1 MDRATSRLRSA
12 PAVMRAQRMAAA
24 LVVLLVAGCGI
35 GRNYLERD
43 VPRYSGTPPY
53 TAMPAVPD
61 TLRIVSFNIEFAF
74 EVDSAIAVLRSSP
87 ELKTADIVL
96 LQEMDADA
104 TARVAR
110 ALGMWYVFY
119 PATFHFRTRRDF
131 GNAVLARWPIVADA
145 KLMLP
150 NRSRYSN
157 TLRTAT
163 AATVRIGNTLVRA
176 YSTHLGTYADVD
188 SESRA
193 EQLRAVIADAEPFDH
208 VVIAGDMNE
217 PGVGRIARAA
227 GYLWPTETAPPTSI
241 LGRLDH
247 IYLKGFIVPDENGA
261 GTVSNVR
268 GASDHLPVWANVLL
282 PY

>member
-1 MDRATSRLRSA
+1 MTLRSTIA
-12 PAVMRAQRMAAA
+12 AAA
-24 LVVLLVAGCGI
+24 LFAGLLAGCGV
-35 GRNYLERD
+35 GRNYLEPAG
-43 VPRYSGTPPY
+43 PRYGGAPTDTTLPQI
-53 TAMPAVPD
+53 PD
-61 TLRIVSFNIEFAF
+61 TIRIVSFNIEFAYR
-74 EVDSAIAVLRSSP
+74 VDSALAVLRSEP
-87 ELKTADIVL
+87 ALARPDILL

-131 GNAVLARWPIVADA
+131 GNAVLSRWPIVADE

-163 AATVRIGNTLVRA
+163 AATLRIGTRLVRA

-188 SESRA
+188 AEARA
-193 EQLRAVIADAEPFDH
+193 EQLRAVIADGARFDH
-208 VVIAGDMNE
+208 VVIAGDMNQ
-217 PGVGRIARAA
+217 PGIGQVARAA
-227 GYLWPTETAPPTSI
+227 GYLWPNQDAPRTSI

-247 IYLKGFIVPDENGA
+247 VYLKGFVTLDENGA
-261 GTVSNVR
+261 GTISNVR
-268 GASDHLPVWANVLL
+268 GASDHLPVWVSAKL

>member
-1 MDRATSRLRSA
+1 MTLRLPIATA
-12 PAVMRAQRMAAA
+12 
-24 LVVLLVAGCGI
+24 VLLAGLLAGCGI
-35 GRNYLERD
+35 GRNYLELPG
-43 VPRYSGTPPY
+43 PRYAGAPTDTTAPPL
-53 TAMPAVPD
+53 PD
-61 TLRIVSFNIEFAF
+61 TIRIVSFNIEFAF
-74 EVDSAIAVLRSSP
+74 QVDSAISVLQSEP
-87 ELKTADIVL
+87 ALAKPDILL
-96 LQEMDADA
+96 LQEMDAEA

-131 GNAVLARWPIVADA
+131 GNAVLSRWPIVADE

-163 AATVRIGNTLVRA
+163 AVTLRIGSKLVRA

-188 SESRA
+188 AEARA
-193 EQLRAVIADAEPFDH
+193 EQLRAVIADGARFDH
-208 VVIAGDMNE
+208 VVIAGDMNH
-217 PGVGRIARAA
+217 PVIGRVARSA
-227 GYLWPTETAPPTSI
+227 GYLWPNEDAPATSI

-247 IYLKGFIVPDENGA
+247 VYLKGFVTLDENGA
-261 GTVSNVR
+261 GTISNVR
-268 GASDHLPVWANVLL
+268 GASDHLPVWVSARL

>member
-1 MDRATSRLRSA
+1 
-12 PAVMRAQRMAAA
+12 MRARHGA
-24 LVVLLVAGCGI
+24 LVLLFVSVLCSCGV
-35 GRNYLERD
+35 GRNYLESEG
-43 VPRYSGTPPY
+43 PRFGGAPPD
-53 TAMPAVPD
+53 TTTPAVRD
-61 TLRIVSFNIEFAF
+61 TLRIVSFNIEFAYR
-74 EVDSAIAVLRSSP
+74 VDSAISVLQSEP
-87 ELKTADIVL
+87 ALQNADILL
-96 LQEMDADA
+96 LQEMDGDA

-131 GNAVLARWPIVADA
+131 GNAVLSRWPIVDDE

-163 AATVRIGNTLVRA
+163 AATIRIGSRLVRA

-188 SESRA
+188 FESRA
-193 EQLRAVIADAEPFDH
+193 EQLRAVVTDAARFDH
-208 VVIAGDMNE
+208 VVIAGDMNQ
-217 PGVGRIARAA
+217 PGVGRVARAA
-227 GYLWPTETAPPTSI
+227 GYAWPTETVPPTSI

-247 IYLKGFIVPDENGA
+247 IYLKGFMVPDENGA
-261 GTVSNVR
+261 GTVMNVR
-268 GASDHLPVWANVLL
+268 GASDHLPVWAIALL

>member
-1 MDRATSRLRSA
+1 MGARRIAATL
-12 PAVMRAQRMAAA
+12 
-24 LVVLLVAGCGI
+24 LVLLVAGCGV

-43 VPRYSGTPPY
+43 APRYSGSPPDT
-53 TAMPAVPD
+53 TAATVPD

-74 EVDSAIAVLRSSP
+74 QVDSAISVLRASP
-87 ELKTADIVL
+87 ELKQADILL

-110 ALGMWYVFY
+110 ALGMWHVFY

-131 GNAVLARWPIVADA
+131 GNAVLARWPIVDDA

-163 AATVRIGNTLVRA
+163 AATIRIGKTLVRA

-188 SESRA
+188 FESRA
-193 EQLRAVIADAEPFDH
+193 EQLRAVIADAERFDH
-208 VVIAGDMNE
+208 VVIAGDMNQ
-217 PGVGRIARAA
+217 PGVGRVARAA
-227 GYLWPTETAPPTSI
+227 GYAWPTENAPATSI

-268 GASDHLPVWANVLL
+268 GASDHLPVWAIVLL

>member
-1 MDRATSRLRSA
+1 MDRDTDRVRSA
-12 PAVMRAQRMAAA
+12 PPVMARPFPVVVILAAFA
-24 LVVLLVAGCGI
+24 AGCGV
-35 GRNYLERD
+35 GRNYLETEG
-43 VPRYSGTPPY
+43 PRYGGAPPNY
-53 TAMPAVPD
+53 AAPATPD

-74 EVDSAIAVLRSSP
+74 RVDSALAVLRSEP
-87 ELKTADIVL
+87 ELERTDILL

-110 ALGMWYVFY
+110 ELGMWYVFY

-131 GNAVLARWPIVADA
+131 GNAVLSRWPIVADE

-163 AATVRIGNTLVRA
+163 AATIQIGDAAVRA

-188 SESRA
+188 LEARA
-193 EQLRAVIADAEPFDH
+193 EQLRSIIDDAARFDH
-208 VVIAGDMNE
+208 VVIAGDMNQ
-217 PGVGRIARAA
+217 PGVGRVARAA
-227 GYLWPTETAPPTSI
+227 GYVWPTESVPPTSI

-247 IYLKGFIVPDENGA
+247 IYLKGFVVPDENGA
-261 GTVSNVR
+261 GTVLNVR
-268 GASDHLPVWANVLL
+268 GASDHLPVWAKAIL

>member
-1 MDRATSRLRSA
+1 
-12 PAVMRAQRMAAA
+12 MRHPLHRWLLAM
-24 LVVLLVAGCGI
+24 LLVAGCGV
-35 GRNYLERD
+35 GRNYLEIGG
-43 VPRYSGTPPY
+43 PRYGGAPADSTAPP
-53 TAMPAVPD
+53 AHD
-61 TLRIVSFNIEFAF
+61 TLKVVSFNIEFAYH
-74 EVDSAIAVLRSSP
+74 VDSAIAVLRNEP
-87 ELKTADIVL
+87 ALANADILL
-96 LQEMDADA
+96 LQEMDGDA

-131 GNAVLARWPIVADA
+131 GNAVLSRYPIVADE

-163 AATVRIGNTLVRA
+163 AATLRIGDRSVRA

-188 SESRA
+188 AAARA
-193 EQLRAVIADAEPFDH
+193 EQLQAVITDAARYPH
-208 VVIAGDMNE
+208 VVIGGDMNQ
-217 PGVGRIARAA
+217 PGVGRVARLA
-227 GYLWPTETAPPTSI
+227 GFAWANENAPATSI

-247 IYLKGFIVPDENGA
+247 IYVKGFVLPHENGA
-261 GTVSNVR
+261 GTIFNVR
-268 GASDHLPVWANVLL
+268 GASDHLPVWAIALL